1 MAWLLQYIA
10 KKELY
15 IEGYFRQKVFSFNQF
30 AIMIALIIKQ
40 KVAFPNLTEWPTPL
54 RTAFCK
60 NVLLYHK
67 VIEITLMKDMAWNI
81 IIGIKSITYAKMAP
95 DLQIKTKHDDGYGEW

>member
-1 MAWLLQYIA
+1 MNCIEEIQLGICLVAKSFSLINESLVNGLITWLLQYIA

-40 KVAFPNLTEWPTPL
+40 KFAFPNLT
-54 RTAFCK
+54 
-60 NVLLYHK
+60 NS
-67 VIEITLMKDMAWNI
+67 IEN
-81 IIGIKSITYAKMAP
+81 
-95 DLQIKTKHDDGYGEW
+95 